1 VAPIASVYRTLTFLV
16 VFVAALLTSGIVRLR
31 AP

>member
-1 VAPIASVYRTLTFLV
+1 VAPIASVYRTLAFLV
-16 VFVAALLTSGIVRLR
+16 VFVAPLLTSGIVRLR